1 MSGKSIAGVLADTLA
16 DGGWRAKAR
25 PEQLP
30 PKPRPAIRSQPFQS
44 PGDLALVLGDDSE
57 APAQIGQP
65 AIIKGADLA
74 GSNVEG
80 GAPFDGE
87 AFEARGSRIFQAK
100 RTKPISRPHWAR
112 ILSASRLTRSNS
124 SAASRRASSALSRSS
139 ARRPNFERPEA
150 QGRTSKH
157 LDQNSWGFRRR
168 GDFCNDTVA
177 KALLSGYQR
186 IRTPRNGP
194 GP

>member
-16 DGGWRAKAR
+16 DGAWRAKAR

-87 AFEARGSRIFQAK
+87 AFETRPLGGDHSTLPLFIDGS
-100 RTKPISRPHWAR
+100 
-112 ILSASRLTRSNS
+112 LLTGTQP
-124 SAASRRASSALSRSS
+124 L
-139 ARRPNFERPEA
+139 P
-150 QGRTSKH
+150 T
-157 LDQNSWGFRRR
+157 D
-168 GDFCNDTVA
+168 
-177 KALLSGYQR
+177 
-186 IRTPRNGP
+186 
-194 GP
+194 